1 MRSLAAHRTQ
11 KAWTAT
17 LPCWYPFK
25 ARSWFLNG
33 HKYPMLVSD
42 TRKGYEDTK
51 EKVITVFY
59 AKKGCALVFARIP
72 SLVLRSKTLENK
84 LRILLAK
91 PFVGF

>member
-51 EKVITVFY
+51 EKIITVFY
-59 AKKGCALVFARIP
+59 AKKGCALVFARILC
-72 SLVLRSKTLENK
+72 S
-84 LRILLAK
+84 AK
-91 PFVGF
+91 KGYEHTSSEAFFGFTT